1 MTTNRRKQ
9 QKYFML
15 SCAIATWI
23 ALPGLMYSNS
33 VQAEG
38 SVYVT
43 ADRAHEDAKY
53 NSQQV
58 SIITKKDIEQKQ
70 AKSVEDIIFTE
81 SGVSKTVDSM
91 GRVGVSIRGAEARHT
106 LILVDGQ
113 AVLGDLAKFSGAADE
128 VMRLG
133 TENVERIEIVQ
144 GSASAKYGSDAIG
157 GVVNIIT
164 KKAAKKPTIQI
175 NGEGSRA
182 KGGETGYGNTNFFL
196 RADSGQMGKVR
207 VAISGSK
214 RDILPVYAT
223 KERRDTG
230 DKLEGDFKP
239 NALRFYGDTSDIGF
253 NGIYD
258 INKDH
263 NIQVRLN
270 RFTEDLHRDVKNSTS
285 PMEPQRHFKRDSNRN
300 TLNMIWNGRG
310 GASDWKLELNHS
322 RINENDVSLINYVG
336 RSQYEGKNEL
346 RYIDDVDHRQTD
358 IRFNANSAIGDKHT
372 LSWGIAQTKETGSG
386 SRLKSSPNVK
396 TRYIDPWDYDK
407 NLLVS
412 GVDRLERRPGDNS
425 LRIYSHIH
433 DYKFKP
439 GKDGLPIWDKDYEY
453 YGVEKE
459 SDVPP
464 ITYEYLREHKLDDPN
479 KTTDPYSWTNNLA
492 DFGVDDAHWKKILE
506 FNEALKKENDIN
518 GSSVYVK
525 YFMQGESVDPA
536 ERAKA
541 PKYKGVKF
549 LEKYRER
556 EQRITEGEGSIK
568 KSNYYLSDAWQVNK
582 DLLVQPTLRIDKSSL
597 FGSHVS
603 WNFGATYNVNSNA
616 HRRLKANIGT
626 GYSEPGMGE
635 LWYNWQMFASNP
647 VAQGVAKM
655 GWYWAGN
662 PNLKPE
668 TSKNID
674 ISFEGEG
681 KNDYA
686 RLGVFQN
693 RIRNYMS
700 VYFTGELQDWAP
712 QLSKQDKWMQAPD
725 LIYSFKNIGKA
736 KITGMQLEWKHK
748 FGSKWSTRFGW
759 TRLQALNQ
767 SDPTMPAH
775 LLDRP
780 TNKIDFGITY
790 ETKKWNAQLWAD
802 YYHKMLDSNTQKNRS
817 NYWISGIDSDSAIY
831 NVSNEYEEK
840 SFGTWNA
847 MVQRKIGNDSLVYF
861 GINNIFDHRDDDRAT
876 QSRVY
881 RFGVNLKFGAGGDS
895 KAQDAKMQNPGSTN
909 GINGTTPIT
918 KVHVDK
924 AIATVNGDDMGREH
938 QFLERPFNAK
948 KEKGTEF
955 IGDYR
960 TRLMAHGG
968 SERPQ
973 SLYTSTSYVGNAE
986 YNLKDQKE
994 HGLEQRIR
1002 FGVDARINDNTN
1014 VKVLASAS
1022 GTHSIDTANTTINS
1036 KGLNKQRLE
1045 NLDVTH
1051 SGGHWD
1057 FSIGRLSESM
1067 GATGYWFNKTFD
1079 GVRAV
1084 WTDQRSQF
1092 RTGIGSFKAST
1103 GITDSAYN
1111 HSTYATYFRAPTME
1125 EFIGLNH
1132 LYPYDN
1138 DKAMLADKWGNV
1150 PEVDGKKVAGEG
1162 SPMETY
1168 LKDFKGKNENL
1179 YFMEQLS
1186 DVDNSMPN
1194 ATEEEKIAKR
1204 TEIIQRMAN
1213 ILSQAYPE
1221 LIKNRNISYNVAKSP
1236 DTIHV
1241 VYEVEDENHNVGYL
1255 TSTMALYYD
1264 SNYSPDRINE
1274 EDSPELKAYKEEKNK
1289 VLAELYIKEKPE
1301 LIKQFGTT
1309 LDNANILNSN
1319 YIDNHKEE
1327 FESAYTRVAEWVAK
1341 TSFND
1346 IYMYKTDEREKSLK
1360 SIINEQLTNYYTKVV
1375 AKSLLPKTMDIDK
1388 LTNPVKNFKFKRVVG
1403 VKKLGA
1409 YDSAT
1414 STRKAEDVKAIDELK
1429 AANFSTS
1436 DSESSKGTVTT
1447 IAREYLS
1454 LLKLAVEESEQGNTL
1469 PRAALEKVI
1478 GKPVKVTGLK
1488 LERDTI
1494 PAIDKAIFAQ
1504 YKTQINPRLGL
1515 QAWFLRSLNNNEHT
1529 MQAGHA
1535 KTKMVTHSVFKG
1547 NKTDSDGYE
1556 LYPFVPIY
1564 EDVRSEVPDFAN
1576 DTYTSKRL
1584 ANIFAIGAQYQVGE
1598 NALISLDYGF
1608 NRSDFGRYMNG
1619 HTNFDHV
1626 RNTADFTV
1634 KGHSM
1639 GGTPHFWTAR
1649 LDIGQSD
1656 YTRPGS
1662 WNAFMDYKY
1671 FAHGSFFGGNGTG
1684 AVPDRYLDGIRSFTL
1699 GGGYVPRKDF
1709 LVEAFYTFDAKGIG
1723 QRDTLYGGENFKL
1736 GNYTRIQG
1744 TYKF

>member
-1 MTTNRRKQ
+1 MTTKRRKQ

-43 ADRAHEDAKY
+43 ADRAHEEAKY

-270 RFTEDLHRDVKNSTS
+270 RYTEDLYRDVKNSTS

-322 RINENDVSLINYVG
+322 RINENDVSLINYAG

-372 LSWGIAQTKETGSG
+372 LSWGIAQTKETGFG

-396 TRYIDPWDYDK
+396 TRYIDPWDFDK
-407 NLLVS
+407 NLLVA
-412 GVDRLERRPGDNS
+412 GVDRLQRRPGDNS

-439 GKDGLPIWDKDYEY
+439 SKDGLPIWDKDYEY
-453 YGVEKE
+453 YGAEKE
-459 SDVPP
+459 SDIPP
-464 ITYEYLREHKLDDPN
+464 ITYEYLREHKLDGN
-479 KTTDPYSWTNNLA
+479 GSTDPSSYYNNLS
-492 DFGVDDAHWKKILE
+492 DFGVDDAHWKKIVE
-506 FNEALKKENDIN
+506 FNDALKKENN
-518 GSSVYVK
+518 LNASSVYVK
-525 YFMQGESVDPA
+525 YFTQGESLDPA

-556 EQRITEGEGSIK
+556 EQRITEGEGSVK
-568 KSNYYLSDAWQVNK
+568 KNNYYLSDAWQVNK

-736 KITGMQLEWKHK
+736 KITGVQLEWKHK

-847 MVQRKIGNDSLVYF
+847 MVQRKFGNDSLVYF
-861 GINNIFDHRDDDRAT
+861 GVNNIFDHRDDDRAT

-895 KAQDAKMQNPGSTN
+895 KAKDAKVQNPAVTN

-938 QFLERPFNAK
+938 QFLERPFDAK

-973 SLYTSTSYVGNAE
+973 SLYTSNAYVGNAE

-1014 VKVLASAS
+1014 VKILASAS
-1022 GTHSIDTANTTINS
+1022 GTHSIDTASTTINS

-1057 FSIGRLSESM
+1057 FSVGRLSESM

-1111 HSTYATYFRAPTME
+1111 HSTYSTYFRAPTLE

-1132 LYPYDN
+1132 LYAYDN
-1138 DKAMLADKWGNV
+1138 DKAMLADKWGIV
-1150 PEVDGKKVAGEG
+1150 PEVDGKKVPGEG
-1162 SPMETY
+1162 SPMDTY
-1168 LKDFKGKNENL
+1168 LKEFKGKNENL
-1179 YFMEQLS
+1179 YFVEQLAN
-1186 DVDNSMPN
+1186 VDASMPN
-1194 ATEEEKIAKR
+1194 ATDAEKDAKKV
-1204 TEIIQRMAN
+1204 EIIQRMAK
-1213 ILSQAYPE
+1213 ILNQAYPE
-1221 LIKNRNISYNVAKSP
+1221 LLKGKSMGYRMEK
-1236 DTIHV
+1236 DAETMKV
-1241 VYEVEDENHNVGYL
+1241 LYEVEDANHN
-1255 TSTMALYYD
+1255 TALLEVNMNNYTPNITYSEDKIRATD
-1264 SNYSPDRINE
+1264 SD
-1274 EDSPELKAYKEEKNK
+1274 DAKKFKEEKNK
-1289 VLAELYIKEKPE
+1289 VLYELKVVEKEALNKKMASPLADPTILTPDYIDAHKTQLEEGYLAAAELLAKTNWNEIYVYDRDNNNSAMKNMDIFSMEDGYYKKIYSWKPE
-1301 LIKQFGTT
+1301 
-1309 LDNANILNSN
+1309 A
-1319 YIDNHKEE
+1319 
-1327 FESAYTRVAEWVAK
+1327 AK
-1341 TSFND
+1341 YS
-1346 IYMYKTDEREKSLK
+1346 
-1360 SIINEQLTNYYTKVV
+1360 
-1375 AKSLLPKTMDIDK
+1375 
-1388 LTNPVKNFKFKRVVG
+1388 NPVKDYKFKRVVK
-1403 VKKLGA
+1403 VFKKGGSEWPKGDKILD
-1409 YDSAT
+1409 YNVV
-1414 STRKAEDVKAIDELK
+1414 EELK
-1429 AANFSTS
+1429 GGNFK
-1436 DSESSKGTVTT
+1436 SEKSEYGETT
-1447 IAREYLS
+1447 LPAIAKEYLKE
-1454 LLKLAVEESEQGNTL
+1454 LLSAVKDSEQGNTL
-1469 PRAALEKVI
+1469 PRAALEKVV
-1478 GKPVKVTGLK
+1478 GKPIKVTGLK
-1488 LERDTI
+1488 LERDII
-1494 PAIDKAIFAQ
+1494 PAIDKALFAQ
-1504 YKTQINPRLGL
+1504 YKTQINPRLGI

-1535 KTKMVTHSVFKG
+1535 KTKMETHTG
-1547 NKTDSDGYE
+1547 ITGYTTGWYAE
-1556 LYPFVPIY
+1556 PIY
-1564 EDVRSEVPDFAN
+1564 GDVTSEVPDFTN

-1584 ANIFAIGAQYQVGE
+1584 ANIFAIGAQYQVGD

-1619 HTNFDHV
+1619 HTNFDHI
-1626 RNTADFTV
+1626 RGTADFTV

>member
-43 ADRAHEDAKY
+43 ADRAHEEAKY

-81 SGVSKTVDSM
+81 SGVSRTVDSM

-133 TENVERIEIVQ
+133 TENVERIAIVQ

-157 GVVNIIT
+157 GAVNIIT

-258 INKDH
+258 INKEH

-270 RFTEDLHRDVKNSTS
+270 RYTEDLQRDVKNSTS

-358 IRFNANSAIGDKHT
+358 IRFNANSAIGEKHT

-407 NLLVS
+407 NLLVA

-425 LRIYSHIH
+425 LRVYSHIH

-439 GKDGLPIWDKDYEY
+439 SKDGLPIWDKDYEY
-453 YGVEKE
+453 YGAEKE
-459 SDVPP
+459 TDIPP
-464 ITYEYLREHKLDDPN
+464 ITYEYFRDHKLDDPV
-479 KTTDPYSWTNNLA
+479 KTTDPSSYYNNLS
-492 DFGVDDAHWKKILE
+492 DFGVDDAHWKKIVE
-506 FNEALKKENDIN
+506 FNDALKKENNIN

-525 YFMQGESVDPA
+525 YFTQGESLDPA

-597 FGSHVS
+597 FGTHFS
-603 WNFGATYNVNSNA
+603 WNLGATYNVNSNA
-616 HRRLKANIGT
+616 HRRLKANVGT

-686 RLGVFQN
+686 RIGVFQN
-693 RIRNYMS
+693 HIRNYMS

-736 KITGMQLEWKHK
+736 KITGLQLEWKHK

-847 MVQRKIGNDSLVYF
+847 MVQRKFGNDSLVYF
-861 GINNIFDHRDDDRAT
+861 GVNNIFDHRDDDRAT

-881 RFGVNLKFGAGGDS
+881 RFGVNLKFGAGGDG
-895 KAQDAKMQNPGSTN
+895 KGQDTKTQNTAATN

-918 KVHVDK
+918 KVHADK

-938 QFLERPFNAK
+938 QFLERPFDAK

-960 TRLMAHGG
+960 ARLMAHGG

-973 SLYTSTSYVGNAE
+973 SLYTSNSYVGNAE

-1002 FGVDARINDNTN
+1002 FGVDARINDTTN

-1022 GTHSIDTANTTINS
+1022 GNHSVDTTSTTVQS

-1045 NLDVTH
+1045 NLDVTN
-1051 SGGHWD
+1051 SNGRWD
-1057 FSIGRLSESM
+1057 FSIGRLNESM
-1067 GATGYWFNKTFD
+1067 GTTGYWFNKTFD
-1079 GVRAV
+1079 GIRAV
-1084 WTDQRSQF
+1084 WTDKRNQF

-1103 GITDSAYN
+1103 GITDSSYN
-1111 HSTYATYFRAPTME
+1111 HSTYATYFRAPTLD
-1125 EFIGLNH
+1125 EFIGLNSQ
-1132 LYPYDN
+1132 LYNTFNEGMY
-1138 DKAMLADKWGNV
+1138 GNEWKT
-1150 PEVDGKKVAGEG
+1150 PIEEKDGKRVPQKG
-1162 SPMETY
+1162 SFMERY
-1168 LKDFKGKNENL
+1168 LNDFKGKNENL
-1179 YFMEQLS
+1179 FFVEQLS
-1186 DVDNSMPN
+1186 DIENTMSN
-1194 ATEEEKIAKR
+1194 LSEEERAAKR
-1204 TEIIQRMAN
+1204 TEIVQRMAE
-1213 ILSQAYPE
+1213 IVGKAYPE
-1221 LIKNRNISYNVAKSP
+1221 LANSTHLAYRTEKPGKVINIM
-1236 DTIHV
+1236 
-1241 VYEVEDENHNVGYL
+1241 YEVEDANG
-1255 TSTMALYYD
+1255 T
-1264 SNYSPDRINE
+1264 
-1274 EDSPELKAYKEEKNK
+1274 KAYLMAQMDSYTSGSTFTPYTINKDEPEARKAVKKEKNEILK
-1289 VLAELYIKEKPE
+1289 ELYGE
-1301 LIKQFGTT
+1301 
-1309 LDNANILNSN
+1309 
-1319 YIDNHKEE
+1319 
-1327 FESAYTRVAEWVAK
+1327 
-1341 TSFND
+1341 
-1346 IYMYKTDEREKSLK
+1346 SLK
-1360 SIINEQLTNYYTKVV
+1360 SVNSKF
-1375 AKSLLPKTMDIDK
+1375 AASLGDPTLLSKEYIDK
-1388 LTNPVKNFKFKRVVG
+1388 NKAKLEEGYKAAAEWAARKQWIEDNQYSLDSRDNPIKDFGIYKLDDGHYKKINSWDAEAKKFDNAAKNFKFNKVVKIFESG
-1403 VKKLGA
+1403 NYVSGKGNKMN
-1409 YDSAT
+1409 DVDI
-1414 STRKAEDVKAIDELK
+1414 AETLK
-1429 AANFSTS
+1429 SANFVTTTS
-1436 DSESSKGTVTT
+1436 DYTEGKMQFFPELYL
-1447 IAREYLS
+1447 RELIRVLRS
-1454 LLKLAVEESEQGNTL
+1454 SEQGNTL

-1478 GKPVKVTGLK
+1478 GKPIKVTGLK

-1494 PAIDKAIFAQ
+1494 PAIDRAIFAQ
-1504 YKTQINPRLGL
+1504 YKTQVNPRLGL
-1515 QAWFLRSLNNNEHT
+1515 QAWFLRSLNNNAHSI
-1529 MQAGHA
+1529 QAGHV
-1535 KTKMVTHSVFKG
+1535 KTKMVTHTG
-1547 NKTDSDGYE
+1547 ITGYNKDWYGDIN
-1556 LYPFVPIY
+1556 PDDPIY
-1564 EDVRSEVPDFAN
+1564 GDVTSEVPDFTN

-1584 ANIFAIGAQYQVGE
+1584 ANIFAIGAQYQVGD

-1649 LDIGQSD
+1649 LDLGQSD

-1662 WNAFMDYKY
+1662 WNAFVDYKY

>member
-1 MTTNRRKQ
+1 
-9 QKYFML
+9 ML

-43 ADRAHEDAKY
+43 ADRAHEEAKY

-258 INKDH
+258 INKEH

-270 RFTEDLHRDVKNSTS
+270 RYTEDLQRDVKNSTS

-358 IRFNANSAIGDKHT
+358 IRFNANSAIGEKHT

-407 NLLVS
+407 NLLVA

-425 LRIYSHIH
+425 LRVYSHIH

-439 GKDGLPIWDKDYEY
+439 SKDGLPIWDKDYEY
-453 YGVEKE
+453 YGAEKE
-459 SDVPP
+459 TDIPP
-464 ITYEYLREHKLDDPN
+464 ITYEYFRDHKLDDPV
-479 KTTDPYSWTNNLA
+479 KTTDPSSYYNNLS
-492 DFGVDDAHWKKILE
+492 DFGVDDAHWKKIVE
-506 FNEALKKENDIN
+506 FNDALKKENNIN

-525 YFMQGESVDPA
+525 YFTQGESLDPA

-597 FGSHVS
+597 FGTHFS
-603 WNFGATYNVNSNA
+603 WNLGATYNVNSNA
-616 HRRLKANIGT
+616 HRRLKANVGT

-686 RLGVFQN
+686 RIGVFQN
-693 RIRNYMS
+693 HIRNYMS

-736 KITGMQLEWKHK
+736 KITGLQLEWKHK

-847 MVQRKIGNDSLVYF
+847 MVQRKFGNDSLVYF
-861 GINNIFDHRDDDRAT
+861 GVNNIFDHRDDDRAT

-881 RFGVNLKFGAGGDS
+881 RFGVNLKFGAGGDG
-895 KAQDAKMQNPGSTN
+895 KGQDTKTQNTAATN

-918 KVHVDK
+918 KVHADK

-938 QFLERPFNAK
+938 QFLERPFDAK

-960 TRLMAHGG
+960 ARLMAHGG

-973 SLYTSTSYVGNAE
+973 SLYTSNSYVGNAE

-1002 FGVDARINDNTN
+1002 FGVDARINDTTN

-1022 GTHSIDTANTTINS
+1022 GNHSVDTTSTTVQS

-1045 NLDVTH
+1045 NLDVTN
-1051 SGGHWD
+1051 SNGRWD
-1057 FSIGRLSESM
+1057 FSIGRLNESM
-1067 GATGYWFNKTFD
+1067 GTTGYWFNKTFD
-1079 GVRAV
+1079 AIRAV
-1084 WTDQRSQF
+1084 WTDKRNQF

-1103 GITDSAYN
+1103 GITDSSYN
-1111 HSTYATYFRAPTME
+1111 HSTYATYFRAPTLD
-1125 EFIGLNH
+1125 EFIGLNSQ
-1132 LYPYDN
+1132 LYNTFNEGMY
-1138 DKAMLADKWGNV
+1138 GNEWKT
-1150 PEVDGKKVAGEG
+1150 PIEEKDGKRVPQKG
-1162 SPMETY
+1162 SFMERY
-1168 LKDFKGKNENL
+1168 LNDFKGKNENL
-1179 YFMEQLS
+1179 FFVEQLS
-1186 DVDNSMPN
+1186 DIENTMSN
-1194 ATEEEKIAKR
+1194 LSEEERAAKR
-1204 TEIIQRMAN
+1204 TEIVQRMAE
-1213 ILSQAYPE
+1213 IVGKAYPE
-1221 LIKNRNISYNVAKSP
+1221 LANSTHLAYRTEKPGKVINIM
-1236 DTIHV
+1236 
-1241 VYEVEDENHNVGYL
+1241 YEVEDANG
-1255 TSTMALYYD
+1255 T
-1264 SNYSPDRINE
+1264 
-1274 EDSPELKAYKEEKNK
+1274 KAYLMAQMDSYTSGSTFTPYTINKDEPEARKAVKKEKNEILK
-1289 VLAELYIKEKPE
+1289 ELYGE
-1301 LIKQFGTT
+1301 
-1309 LDNANILNSN
+1309 
-1319 YIDNHKEE
+1319 
-1327 FESAYTRVAEWVAK
+1327 
-1341 TSFND
+1341 
-1346 IYMYKTDEREKSLK
+1346 SLK
-1360 SIINEQLTNYYTKVV
+1360 SVNSKF
-1375 AKSLLPKTMDIDK
+1375 AASLGDPTLLSKEYIDK
-1388 LTNPVKNFKFKRVVG
+1388 NKAKLEEGYKAAAEWAARKQWIEDNQYSLDSRDNPIKDFGIYKLDDGHYKKINSWDAEAKKFDNAAKNFKFNKVVKIVESG
-1403 VKKLGA
+1403 NYVSGKGNKMN
-1409 YDSAT
+1409 DVDI
-1414 STRKAEDVKAIDELK
+1414 AETLK
-1429 AANFSTS
+1429 SANFVTTTS
-1436 DSESSKGTVTT
+1436 DYTEGKMQFFPELYL
-1447 IAREYLS
+1447 RELIRVLRS
-1454 LLKLAVEESEQGNTL
+1454 SEQGNTL

-1478 GKPVKVTGLK
+1478 GKPIKVTGLK

-1494 PAIDKAIFAQ
+1494 PAIDRAIFAQ
-1504 YKTQINPRLGL
+1504 YKTQVNPRLGL
-1515 QAWFLRSLNNNEHT
+1515 QAWFLRSLNNNAHS
-1529 MQAGHA
+1529 MQAGHV
-1535 KTKMVTHSVFKG
+1535 KTKMVTHTG
-1547 NKTDSDGYE
+1547 ITGYNTDWAGDIN
-1556 LYPFVPIY
+1556 PDDPIY
-1564 EDVRSEVPDFAN
+1564 GDVTSEVPDFIN

-1584 ANIFAIGAQYQVGE
+1584 ANIFAIGAQYQVGD

-1649 LDIGQSD
+1649 LDLGQSD

-1662 WNAFMDYKY
+1662 WNAFVDYKY

>member
-1 MTTNRRKQ
+1 MTTHRRKQ

-43 ADRAHEDAKY
+43 ADRAHEEAKY

-81 SGVSKTVDSM
+81 SGVSRTVDSM

-182 KGGETGYGNTNFFL
+182 KGGETGYGNSNFFL

-214 RDILPVYAT
+214 RDILPVYASQG
-223 KERRDTG
+223 RRDTG
-230 DKLEGDFKP
+230 DKLEGEFKP
-239 NALRFYGDTSDIGF
+239 NVLRFYGDTSDIGL
-253 NGIYD
+253 NAIYD
-258 INKDH
+258 INKNH
-263 NIQVRLN
+263 NVQLRLN
-270 RFTEDLHRDVKNSTS
+270 RFTEDLQRDVKHSTS

-322 RINENDVSLINYVG
+322 RINENDISLINYSG

-358 IRFNANSAIGDKHT
+358 VRFNANSAIGDKHT
-372 LSWGIAQTKETGSG
+372 LSWGIAQTHETGFG

-407 NLLVS
+407 NLLVA

-425 LRIYSHIH
+425 LRVYSHIH
-433 DYKFKP
+433 DFKFKP
-439 GKDGLPIWDKDYEY
+439 SKDGLPIWDKDYEY
-453 YGVEKE
+453 YGAEKK
-459 SDVPP
+459 SDIPP
-464 ITYEYLREHKLDDPN
+464 ITYEYFREHKLDDPI
-479 KTTDPYSWTNNLA
+479 KTTDPSSVYNNLT
-492 DFGVDDAHWKKILE
+492 DFGVDDEHWAKIRD
-506 FNEALKKENDIN
+506 FNDTLKNENN
-518 GSSVYVK
+518 LQSASSVYVK
-525 YFMQGESVDPA
+525 YFTQGESLDPA

-556 EQRITEGEGSIK
+556 EQRITEGEGSIDK
-568 KSNYYLSDAWQVNK
+568 RNYYLADAWQVNK
-582 DLLVQPTLRIDKSSL
+582 DLLLQPTVRIDKSSL
-597 FGSHVS
+597 FGSHIS

-647 VAQGVAKM
+647 VAQRVAKM

-686 RLGVFQN
+686 RIGVFQN

-736 KITGMQLEWKHK
+736 KITGLQLEWKHK

-840 SFGTWNA
+840 SYGTWNA
-847 MVQRKIGNDSLVYF
+847 MVQRKFGNDSLVYF

-895 KAQDAKMQNPGSTN
+895 KAQDAKMQNSTLT
-909 GINGTTPIT
+909 NGTTPIT

-938 QFLERPFNAK
+938 QFLERPFDTK

-960 TRLMAHGG
+960 ARLMAHGG

-1002 FGVDARINDNTN
+1002 FGVDARINDTTN

-1022 GTHSIDTANTTINS
+1022 GNHSVDTTSTTIQS

-1045 NLDVTH
+1045 NLDVTNMN
-1051 SGGHWD
+1051 GHWD

-1067 GATGYWFNKTFD
+1067 GTTGYWFNKTFD
-1079 GVRAV
+1079 GIRAV
-1084 WTDQRSQF
+1084 WTDERNQF

-1103 GITDSAYN
+1103 GITDSAYT
-1111 HSTYATYFRAPTME
+1111 HSTYATYFRAPTLE
-1125 EFIGLNH
+1125 EFIGLNKI
-1132 LYPYDN
+1132 Y
-1138 DKAMLADKWGNV
+1138 GNSETIAAIYGNIWKTPV
-1150 PEVDGKKVAGEG
+1150 KEVDGKKVPQEG
-1162 SPMETY
+1162 SFMDIY
-1168 LKDFKGKNENL
+1168 LKEFKGKNENL

-1186 DVDNSMPN
+1186 DVDNTMPN

-1204 TEIIQRMAN
+1204 TEIIKRMAN
-1213 ILSQAYPE
+1213 IINKAYPE
-1221 LIKNRNISYNVAKSP
+1221 LVNHKYISYNPVISSGKVK
-1236 DTIHV
+1236 V

-1255 TSTMALYYD
+1255 AGDIS
-1264 SNYSPDRINE
+1264 SYSESDQYR
-1274 EDSPELKAYKEEKNK
+1274 PEKIEKDDPNKSYKEEKNK
-1289 VLAELYIKEKPE
+1289 VLGELNGTLKNEVNEKFGESLGNPSLLDRNYLENNKEK
-1301 LIKQFGTT
+1301 L
-1309 LDNANILNSN
+1309 
-1319 YIDNHKEE
+1319 EE
-1327 FESAYTRVAEWVAK
+1327 GYKAVAEWAAK
-1341 TSFND
+1341 SHFYGTLVYQTD
-1346 IYMYKTDEREKSLK
+1346 TRDKTLASVIKGEM
-1360 SIINEQLTNYYTKVV
+1360 TNYNEG
-1375 AKSLLPKTMDIDK
+1375 AKITAVLPKNQALNTLNSPIHK
-1388 LTNPVKNFKFKRVVG
+1388 YKFKRVVG
-1403 VKKLGA
+1403 IKKVGP
-1409 YDSAT
+1409 YDYTT
-1414 STRKAEDVKAIDELK
+1414 SSYKIEDVNVINELK
-1429 AANFSTS
+1429 EANFSS
-1436 DSESSKGTVTT
+1436 IENYYSEGTVTNIVKKYLEELKVT
-1447 IAREYLS
+1447 IQD
-1454 LLKLAVEESEQGNTL
+1454 SEQGNTL

-1478 GKPVKVTGLK
+1478 GKPIKVTGLK

-1494 PAIDKAIFAQ
+1494 PAIDRAIFAQ
-1504 YKTQINPRLGL
+1504 YKTQVNPRLGL
-1515 QAWFLRSLNNNEHT
+1515 QAWFLRSLNNNAHS
-1529 MQAGHA
+1529 MQAGHV
-1535 KTKMVTHSVFKG
+1535 KTKMVTHTG
-1547 NKTDSDGYE
+1547 ITGYNTDWAGDIN
-1556 LYPFVPIY
+1556 PDDPIY
-1564 EDVRSEVPDFAN
+1564 GDVTSEVPDFIN

-1584 ANIFAIGAQYQVGE
+1584 ANIFAIGAQYQVGD

-1619 HTNFDHV
+1619 HTNFDHI
-1626 RNTADFTV
+1626 RGTADFTV

-1649 LDIGQSD
+1649 LDLGQSD

-1662 WNAFMDYKY
+1662 WNAFVDYKY

-1699 GGGYVPRKDF
+1699 GGGYVPAKDF

>member
-1 MTTNRRKQ
+1 MTTSRRKQ

-23 ALPGLMYSNS
+23 ALPGLMYSNA

-43 ADRAHEDAKY
+43 ADRAHEEAKY

-58 SIITKKDIEQKQ
+58 SIITKKDIEEKQ

-182 KGGETGYGNTNFFL
+182 KGGETGFKNSNFFL

-223 KERRDTG
+223 QERRDTG
-230 DKLEGDFKP
+230 DKLEGEFKP
-239 NALRFYGDTSDIGF
+239 NVLRFYGDTSDIGL
-253 NGIYD
+253 NAVYD
-258 INKDH
+258 INKEN

-270 RFTEDLHRDVKNSTS
+270 RYTEDLQRDVKHSTS

-300 TLNMIWNGRG
+300 TFNMIWNGRG
-310 GASDWKLELNHS
+310 GASDWKLEVNHS
-322 RINENDVSLINYVG
+322 RINENDISLINYSG

-346 RYIDDVDHRQTD
+346 KYIDDVDHRQTD
-358 IRFNANSAIGDKHT
+358 IRFNANSAIGEKHT
-372 LSWGIAQTKETGSG
+372 LSWGVAKTHETGFG

-407 NLLVS
+407 NLLVA
-412 GVDRLERRPGDNS
+412 GVDRLQRRPGDNS
-425 LRIYSHIH
+425 LRLYSHIH

-439 GKDGLPIWDKDYEY
+439 SKEGLPIWDKDYEY
-453 YGVEKE
+453 YGAEKE
-459 SDVPP
+459 SDIPP

-479 KTTDPYSWTNNLA
+479 KTTDPSSYYNNLS
-492 DFGVDDAHWKKILE
+492 DFGVDDAHWEKIVK
-506 FNEALKKENDIN
+506 FNDALKKENN
-518 GSSVYVK
+518 LNASSVYVK
-525 YFMQGESVDPA
+525 YFTQGESLDPA

-541 PKYKGVKF
+541 PTYKGVKF
-549 LEKYRER
+549 LEKFRER
-556 EQRITEGEGSIK
+556 EQRITEGEGTINK
-568 KSNYYLSDAWQVNK
+568 TNVYLSDAWQVNK
-582 DLLVQPTLRIDKSSL
+582 DLLVQPTIRIDKSNL
-597 FGSHVS
+597 FGSHLS
-603 WNFGATYNVNSNA
+603 WNLGATYNVNSNA
-616 HRRLKANIGT
+616 HRRLKVNVGT

-635 LWYNWQMFASNP
+635 LWYNWQMFGSNP

-686 RLGVFQN
+686 RFGIFQN
-693 RIRNYMS
+693 RITNYMS
-700 VYFTGELQDWAP
+700 VYYTGKLQDWAP
-712 QLSKQDKWMQAPD
+712 QLGNQDKWMQAPD

-736 KITGMQLEWKHK
+736 RITGAQIEWKHK
-748 FGSKWSTRFGW
+748 FGSHWSTRFGW
-759 TRLQALNQ
+759 THLQALNQ

-780 TNKIDFGITY
+780 TNKFDFGITY

-817 NYWISGIDSDSAIY
+817 NYWIGRIDEDSAIY

-840 SFGTWNA
+840 SYGTWNA
-847 MVQRKIGNDSLVYF
+847 MVQRKFSDDSLVYF
-861 GINNIFDHRDDDRAT
+861 GVNNIFDHRDDDRAT
-876 QSRVY
+876 QARVY
-881 RFGVNLKFGAGGDS
+881 RFGVNLKFGPGGAHKDTNA
-895 KAQDAKMQNPGSTN
+895 KAQTTGTANSNAGS
-909 GINGTTPIT
+909 TTPISQT
-918 KVHVDK
+918 QVDT
-924 AIATVNGDDMGREH
+924 ALARVNGDDMGHAH
-938 QFLERPFNAK
+938 QFLERPFDGN
-948 KEKGTEF
+948 KEVGTQF

-960 TRLMAHGG
+960 ARLMAHGG

-973 SLYTSTSYVGNAE
+973 SLYTSTAYVGDAE
-986 YNLKDQKE
+986 YNLKDQRE

-1002 FGVDARINDNTN
+1002 FGVDAKINDHTN

-1022 GTHSIDTANTTINS
+1022 GTHSVDTASTTVNS
-1036 KGLNKQRLE
+1036 QGLNKQRLE
-1045 NLDVTH
+1045 NLDVTN
-1051 SGGHWD
+1051 SNGRWD

-1067 GATGYWFNKTFD
+1067 GTTGYWFNKTFD
-1079 GVRAV
+1079 GIRAV
-1084 WTDQRSQF
+1084 WTDQRNQF

-1103 GITDSAYN
+1103 GITDSAYS
-1111 HSTYATYFRAPTME
+1111 HSTYSTYFRAPTLE

-1132 LYPYDN
+1132 LYPYDV
-1138 DKAMLADKWGNV
+1138 DKAMYADKWGV
-1150 PEVDGKKVAGEG
+1150 VDEVDGKKVPGEG

-1168 LKDFKGKNENL
+1168 LKEFKGKNENL
-1179 YFMEQLS
+1179 YFLEQLA
-1186 DVDNSMPN
+1186 DVDASMPN
-1194 ATEEEKIAKR
+1194 ATDAEKDAKK
-1204 TEIIQRMAN
+1204 TEIIQRMAK
-1213 ILSQAYPE
+1213 ILNEAYPE
-1221 LIKNRNISYNVAKSP
+1221 LIKDKYISYRMEKDSESMLMF
-1236 DTIHV
+1236 
-1241 VYEVEDENHNVGYL
+1241 YEVEDANHN
-1255 TSTMALYYD
+1255 TALLQVKMND
-1264 SNYSPDRINE
+1264 YSPNITYS
-1274 EDSPELKAYKEEKNK
+1274 EDKIRPNDSDAEKQFKTEKNK
-1289 VLAELYIKEKPE
+1289 ILYELKVVEKEALNKKLAAPLSDSSILTPDYIDKHKAQLEEGYMAAAEL
-1301 LIKQFGTT
+1301 L
-1309 LDNANILNSN
+1309 
-1319 YIDNHKEE
+1319 
-1327 FESAYTRVAEWVAK
+1327 AK
-1341 TSFND
+1341 TNWNEIHLYD
-1346 IYMYKTDEREKSLK
+1346 RDNKNLALKDMEIYKMEGDHYKKISPYSSEASKWS
-1360 SIINEQLTNYYTKVV
+1360 
-1375 AKSLLPKTMDIDK
+1375 
-1388 LTNPVKNFKFKRVVG
+1388 NPVNEYKFKRVVK
-1403 VKKLGA
+1403 VFKKGDYEYPNGYKMNDYNLV
-1409 YDSAT
+1409 
-1414 STRKAEDVKAIDELK
+1414 EELK
-1429 AANFSTS
+1429 GGNFNPEKNDYGDNTLPS
-1436 DSESSKGTVTT
+1436 
-1447 IAREYLS
+1447 IAKQYLS
-1454 LLKLAVEESEQGNTL
+1454 LLKLAIQDSEQGNAL
-1469 PRAALEKVI
+1469 PRASLEKVI
-1478 GKPVKVTGLK
+1478 GKPIKVTGLK

-1504 YKTQINPRLGL
+1504 YKTQVNPRLGI

-1535 KTKMVTHSVFKG
+1535 KTKMLTHRAIVG
-1547 NKTDSDGYE
+1547 HTDDWD
-1556 LYPFVPIY
+1556 PKPIY
-1564 EDVRSEVPDFAN
+1564 GDVTTEVPDLTN
-1576 DTYTSKRL
+1576 DTYTTNRL
-1584 ANIFAIGAQYQVGE
+1584 ANIFAIGAQYQLGH
-1598 NALISLDYGF
+1598 NALLSLDYGL

-1699 GGGYVPRKDF
+1699 GGGYVPRKD
-1709 LVEAFYTFDAKGIG
+1709 LLLEAFYTFDAKGIG
-1723 QRDTLYGGENFKL
+1723 ERDTLYGAENFKL

>member
-1 MTTNRRKQ
+1 
-9 QKYFML
+9 ML

-23 ALPGLMYSNS
+23 ALPGLMYSNP

-43 ADRAHEDAKY
+43 ADKAHEEAKY

-214 RDILPVYAT
+214 RDMLPVLASQA
-223 KERRDTG
+223 RRDTG

-239 NALRFYGDTSDIGF
+239 NALRFYGDTSDVGL
-253 NGIYD
+253 NAIYD
-258 INKDH
+258 INKEH
-263 NIQVRLN
+263 NVQLRLN
-270 RFTEDLHRDVKNSTS
+270 RYTEDLQRDVKHSTS
-285 PMEPQRHFKRDSNRN
+285 PFEPQRHFKRDSNRN

-322 RINENDVSLINYVG
+322 RINENDISLINYTG

-372 LSWGIAQTKETGSG
+372 LSWGIAHTHETGSG
-386 SRLKSSPNVK
+386 SRLKSSPIVK

-407 NLLVS
+407 NLLVA
-412 GVDRLERRPGDNS
+412 GVDRLQRRPGDNS

-439 GKDGLPIWDKDYEY
+439 SKDGLPIWDKDYEY
-453 YGVEKE
+453 YGAEKE
-459 SDVPP
+459 SEAPP
-464 ITYEYLREHKLDDPN
+464 ISYEYYREHELD
-479 KTTDPYSWTNNLA
+479 KAPYA
-492 DFGVDDAHWKKILE
+492 DVEVPWWSSATIPDNPYKKYNVSDE
-506 FNEALKKENDIN
+506 DWAKWVKFEKELKKQNPELAKAQA
-518 GSSVYVK
+518 SSLIQK
-525 YFMQGESVDPA
+525 YFDQGESLDPGQR
-536 ERAKA
+536 ERA
-541 PKYKGVKF
+541 PQYNGVKF
-549 LEKYRER
+549 LQKYRER
-556 EQRITEGEGSIK
+556 DQRITEGEGSVDK
-568 KSNYYLSDAWQVNK
+568 KNYYLSDAWQVNK
-582 DLLVQPTLRIDKSSL
+582 DLLVQPTVRIDKSSL

-603 WNFGATYNVNSNA
+603 WNLGATYNVNSNA

-736 KITGMQLEWKHK
+736 KITGLQLEWKHK
-748 FGSKWSTRFGW
+748 FGSNWSTRLGW

-790 ETKKWNAQLWAD
+790 ENKKWNAQIWAD

-847 MVQRKIGNDSLVYF
+847 MVQRKFGNDSLVYF

-876 QSRVY
+876 QARVY
-881 RFGVNLKFGAGGDS
+881 RFGVNLKFGAGGDA
-895 KAQDAKMQNPGSTN
+895 KAKDAKEQTTVGTN
-909 GINGTTPIT
+909 GANGTTPIS
-918 KVHVDK
+918 KAQVDK
-924 AIATVNGDDMGREH
+924 ALATVNGDDMGREH
-938 QFLERPFNAK
+938 KFLERPFDAK

-960 TRLMAHGG
+960 ARLMAHGG

-973 SLYTSTSYVGNAE
+973 SLYTSTSYVGDAE

-994 HGLEQRIR
+994 HGLEQRVR
-1002 FGVDARINDNTN
+1002 FGVDAKLDNHTN

-1022 GTHSIDTANTTINS
+1022 GTHSVDTASTTINS

-1045 NLDVTH
+1045 NLDITR
-1051 SGGHWD
+1051 SGAKWD
-1057 FSIGRLSESM
+1057 FSVGRLSESL
-1067 GATGYWFNKTFD
+1067 GTTGYWFNKTFD

-1092 RTGIGSFKAST
+1092 RTGIGSFKSST

-1111 HSTYATYFRAPTME
+1111 HSTYSTYFRAPTLE

-1138 DKAMLADKWGNV
+1138 DKAMLADKWGVV

-1162 SPMETY
+1162 SPMDTY
-1168 LKDFKGKNENL
+1168 LKEFKGKNENL
-1179 YFMEQLS
+1179 YFMEQLA
-1186 DVDNSMPN
+1186 DVDASMPN
-1194 ATEEEKIAKR
+1194 ATDAEKDAKKL
-1204 TEIIQRMAN
+1204 EIIQRMAKIIN
-1213 ILSQAYPE
+1213 QAYPE
-1221 LIKNRNISYNVAKSP
+1221 LLKGKYVNYRMEKDPATMLVF
-1236 DTIHV
+1236 
-1241 VYEVEDENHNVGYL
+1241 YEVEDAENNTALLSVNVNDY
-1255 TSTMALYYD
+1255 TPNITYSEDEIKDND
-1264 SNYSPDRINE
+1264 SADT
-1274 EDSPELKAYKEEKNK
+1274 KKFKEEKNK
-1289 VLAELYIKEKPE
+1289 ILYELKVVGKKSVNEKLALPVSDPSILRPEYIDAHKEQFETGLLEAAALQAKTTWYENYLLDRVSREESMRNQQLYKIEDGYFKQLNSWGSETDKYDKPIKE
-1301 LIKQFGTT
+1301 
-1309 LDNANILNSN
+1309 
-1319 YIDNHKEE
+1319 Y
-1327 FESAYTRVAEWVAK
+1327 
-1341 TSFND
+1341 
-1346 IYMYKTDEREKSLK
+1346 
-1360 SIINEQLTNYYTKVV
+1360 
-1375 AKSLLPKTMDIDK
+1375 
-1388 LTNPVKNFKFKRVVG
+1388 KFKRIVKVLKKGENVWPKGNKIDEFNVV
-1403 VKKLGA
+1403 
-1409 YDSAT
+1409 
-1414 STRKAEDVKAIDELK
+1414 DELK
-1429 AANFSTS
+1429 GGAFK
-1436 DSESSKGTVTT
+1436 SSNAEYGAKTLPD
-1447 IAREYLS
+1447 IAQAYLKELMS
-1454 LLKLAVEESEQGNTL
+1454 AIKDSEQGNTL

-1488 LERDTI
+1488 LERDVI
-1494 PAIDKAIFAQ
+1494 PAIDRALFAQ
-1504 YKTQINPRLGL
+1504 YKTQVNPRLGL
-1515 QAWFLRSLNNNEHT
+1515 QAWFLRSLNNNAHS

-1535 KTKMVTHSVFKG
+1535 KTKMVTHSAIVG
-1547 NKTDSDGYE
+1547 HTDDWD
-1556 LYPFVPIY
+1556 PKPIY
-1564 EDVRSEVPDFAN
+1564 GDVTSEVSDLTN

-1584 ANIFAIGAQYQVGE
+1584 ANIFAIGAQYQLGH
-1598 NALISLDYGF
+1598 NALVSLDYGF

-1639 GGTPHFWTAR
+1639 GGTPHFWMAR
-1649 LDIGQSD
+1649 LDLGQSD
-1656 YTRPGS
+1656 FTRPGS
-1662 WNAFMDYKY
+1662 WNAFVDYKY
-1671 FAHGSFFGGNGTG
+1671 LQHGSFFGGNGTG

>member
-1 MTTNRRKQ
+1 
-9 QKYFML
+9 ML

-43 ADRAHEDAKY
+43 ADRAHEEAKY

-258 INKDH
+258 INKEH

-270 RFTEDLHRDVKNSTS
+270 RYTEDLQRDVKNSTS

-358 IRFNANSAIGDKHT
+358 IRFNANSAIGEKHT

-407 NLLVS
+407 NLLVA

-425 LRIYSHIH
+425 LRVYSHIH

-439 GKDGLPIWDKDYEY
+439 SKDGLPIWDKDYEY
-453 YGVEKE
+453 YGAEKE
-459 SDVPP
+459 TDIPP
-464 ITYEYLREHKLDDPN
+464 ITYEYFRDHKLDDPV
-479 KTTDPYSWTNNLA
+479 KTTDPSSYYNNLS
-492 DFGVDDAHWKKILE
+492 DFGVDDAHWKKIVE
-506 FNEALKKENDIN
+506 FNDALKKENNIN

-525 YFMQGESVDPA
+525 YFTQGESLDPA

-597 FGSHVS
+597 FGTHFS
-603 WNFGATYNVNSNA
+603 WNLGATYNVNSNA
-616 HRRLKANIGT
+616 HRRLKANVGT

-686 RLGVFQN
+686 RIGVFQN
-693 RIRNYMS
+693 HIRNYMS

-736 KITGMQLEWKHK
+736 KITGLQLEWKHK

-847 MVQRKIGNDSLVYF
+847 MVQRKFGNDSLVYF
-861 GINNIFDHRDDDRAT
+861 GVNNIFDHRDDDRAT

-881 RFGVNLKFGAGGDS
+881 RFGVNLKFGAGGDG
-895 KAQDAKMQNPGSTN
+895 KGQDTKTQNTAATN

-918 KVHVDK
+918 KVHADK

-938 QFLERPFNAK
+938 QFLERPFDAK

-960 TRLMAHGG
+960 ARLMAHGG

-973 SLYTSTSYVGNAE
+973 SLYTSNSYVGNAE

-1002 FGVDARINDNTN
+1002 FGVDARINDTTN

-1022 GTHSIDTANTTINS
+1022 GNHSVDTTSTTVQS

-1045 NLDVTH
+1045 NLDVTN
-1051 SGGHWD
+1051 SNGRWD
-1057 FSIGRLSESM
+1057 FSIGRLNESM
-1067 GATGYWFNKTFD
+1067 GTTGYWFNKTFD
-1079 GVRAV
+1079 GIRAV
-1084 WTDQRSQF
+1084 WTDKRNQF

-1103 GITDSAYN
+1103 GITDSSYN
-1111 HSTYATYFRAPTME
+1111 HSTYATYFRAPTLD
-1125 EFIGLNH
+1125 EFIGLNSQ
-1132 LYPYDN
+1132 LYNTFNEGMY
-1138 DKAMLADKWGNV
+1138 GNEWKT
-1150 PEVDGKKVAGEG
+1150 PIEEKDGKRVPQKG
-1162 SPMETY
+1162 SFMERY
-1168 LKDFKGKNENL
+1168 LNDFKGKNENL
-1179 YFMEQLS
+1179 FFVEQLS
-1186 DVDNSMPN
+1186 DIENTMSN
-1194 ATEEEKIAKR
+1194 LSEEERAAKR
-1204 TEIIQRMAN
+1204 TEIVQRMAE
-1213 ILSQAYPE
+1213 IVGKAYPE
-1221 LIKNRNISYNVAKSP
+1221 LANSTHLAYRTEKPGKVINIM
-1236 DTIHV
+1236 
-1241 VYEVEDENHNVGYL
+1241 YEVEDANG
-1255 TSTMALYYD
+1255 T
-1264 SNYSPDRINE
+1264 
-1274 EDSPELKAYKEEKNK
+1274 KAYLMAQMDSYTSGSTFTPYTINKDEPEARKAVKKEKNEILK
-1289 VLAELYIKEKPE
+1289 ELYGE
-1301 LIKQFGTT
+1301 
-1309 LDNANILNSN
+1309 
-1319 YIDNHKEE
+1319 
-1327 FESAYTRVAEWVAK
+1327 
-1341 TSFND
+1341 
-1346 IYMYKTDEREKSLK
+1346 SLK
-1360 SIINEQLTNYYTKVV
+1360 SVNSKF
-1375 AKSLLPKTMDIDK
+1375 AASLGDPTLLSKEYIDK
-1388 LTNPVKNFKFKRVVG
+1388 NKAKLEEGYKAAAEWAARKQWIEDNQYSLDSRDNPIKDFGIYKLDDGHYKKINSWDAEAKKFDNAAKNFKFNKVVKIFESG
-1403 VKKLGA
+1403 NYVSGKGNKMN
-1409 YDSAT
+1409 DVDI
-1414 STRKAEDVKAIDELK
+1414 AETLK
-1429 AANFSTS
+1429 SANFVTTTS
-1436 DSESSKGTVTT
+1436 DYTEGKMQFFPELYL
-1447 IAREYLS
+1447 RELIRVLRS
-1454 LLKLAVEESEQGNTL
+1454 SEQGNTL

-1478 GKPVKVTGLK
+1478 GKPIKVTGLK

-1494 PAIDKAIFAQ
+1494 PAIDRAIFAQ
-1504 YKTQINPRLGL
+1504 YKTQVNPRLGL
-1515 QAWFLRSLNNNEHT
+1515 QAWFLRSLNNNAHSI
-1529 MQAGHA
+1529 QAGHV
-1535 KTKMVTHSVFKG
+1535 KTKMVTHTG
-1547 NKTDSDGYE
+1547 ITGYNKDWYGDIN
-1556 LYPFVPIY
+1556 PDDPIY
-1564 EDVRSEVPDFAN
+1564 GDVTSEVPDFTN
-1576 DTYTSKRL
+1576 DTHTSKRL
-1584 ANIFAIGAQYQVGE
+1584 ANIFAIGAQYQVGD

-1649 LDIGQSD
+1649 LDLGQSD

-1662 WNAFMDYKY
+1662 WNAFVDYKY

>member
-23 ALPGLMYSNS
+23 ALPCLMYSNS

-43 ADRAHEDAKY
+43 ADRAHEEAKY

-258 INKDH
+258 INKEH

-270 RFTEDLHRDVKNSTS
+270 RYTEDLQRDVKNSTS

-358 IRFNANSAIGDKHT
+358 IRFNANSAIGEKHT

-407 NLLVS
+407 NLLVA

-425 LRIYSHIH
+425 LRVYSHIH

-439 GKDGLPIWDKDYEY
+439 SKDGLPIWDKDYEY
-453 YGVEKE
+453 YGAEKE
-459 SDVPP
+459 TDIPP
-464 ITYEYLREHKLDDPN
+464 ITYEYFRDHKLDDPV
-479 KTTDPYSWTNNLA
+479 KTTDPSSYYNNLS
-492 DFGVDDAHWKKILE
+492 DFGVDDAHWKKIVE
-506 FNEALKKENDIN
+506 FNDALKKENNIN

-525 YFMQGESVDPA
+525 YFTQGESLDPA

-597 FGSHVS
+597 FGTHFS
-603 WNFGATYNVNSNA
+603 WNLGATYNVNSNA
-616 HRRLKANIGT
+616 HRRLKANVGT

-686 RLGVFQN
+686 RIGVFQN
-693 RIRNYMS
+693 HIRNYMS

-736 KITGMQLEWKHK
+736 KITGLQLEWKHK

-847 MVQRKIGNDSLVYF
+847 MVQRKFGNDSLVYF
-861 GINNIFDHRDDDRAT
+861 GVNNIFDHRDDDRAT

-881 RFGVNLKFGAGGDS
+881 RFGVNLKFGAGGDG
-895 KAQDAKMQNPGSTN
+895 KGQDTKTQNTAATN

-918 KVHVDK
+918 KVHADK

-938 QFLERPFNAK
+938 QFLERPFDAK

-960 TRLMAHGG
+960 ARLMAHGG

-973 SLYTSTSYVGNAE
+973 SLYTSNSYVGNAE

-1002 FGVDARINDNTN
+1002 FGVDARINDTTN

-1022 GTHSIDTANTTINS
+1022 GNHSVDTTSTTVQS

-1045 NLDVTH
+1045 NLDVTN
-1051 SGGHWD
+1051 SNGRWD
-1057 FSIGRLSESM
+1057 FSIGRLNESM
-1067 GATGYWFNKTFD
+1067 GTTGYWFNKTFD
-1079 GVRAV
+1079 GIRAV
-1084 WTDQRSQF
+1084 WTDKRNQF

-1103 GITDSAYN
+1103 GITDSSYN
-1111 HSTYATYFRAPTME
+1111 HSTYATYFRAPTLD
-1125 EFIGLNH
+1125 EFIGLNSQ
-1132 LYPYDN
+1132 LYNTFNEGMY
-1138 DKAMLADKWGNV
+1138 GNEWKT
-1150 PEVDGKKVAGEG
+1150 PIEEKDGKRVPQKG
-1162 SPMETY
+1162 SFMERY
-1168 LKDFKGKNENL
+1168 LNDFKGKNENL
-1179 YFMEQLS
+1179 FFVEQLS
-1186 DVDNSMPN
+1186 DIENTMSN
-1194 ATEEEKIAKR
+1194 LSEEERAAKR
-1204 TEIIQRMAN
+1204 TEIVQRMAE
-1213 ILSQAYPE
+1213 IVGKAYPE
-1221 LIKNRNISYNVAKSP
+1221 LANSTHLAYRTEKPGKVINIM
-1236 DTIHV
+1236 
-1241 VYEVEDENHNVGYL
+1241 YEVEDANG
-1255 TSTMALYYD
+1255 T
-1264 SNYSPDRINE
+1264 
-1274 EDSPELKAYKEEKNK
+1274 KAYLMAQMDSYTSGSTFTPYTINKDEPEARKAVKKEKNEILK
-1289 VLAELYIKEKPE
+1289 ELYGE
-1301 LIKQFGTT
+1301 
-1309 LDNANILNSN
+1309 
-1319 YIDNHKEE
+1319 
-1327 FESAYTRVAEWVAK
+1327 
-1341 TSFND
+1341 
-1346 IYMYKTDEREKSLK
+1346 SLK
-1360 SIINEQLTNYYTKVV
+1360 SVNSKF
-1375 AKSLLPKTMDIDK
+1375 AASLGDPTLLSKEYIDK
-1388 LTNPVKNFKFKRVVG
+1388 NKAKLEEGYKAAAEWAARKQWIEDNQYSLDSRDNPIKDFGIYKLDDGHYKKINSWDAEAKKFDNAAKNFKFNKVVKIFESG
-1403 VKKLGA
+1403 NYVSGKGNKMN
-1409 YDSAT
+1409 DVDI
-1414 STRKAEDVKAIDELK
+1414 AETLK
-1429 AANFSTS
+1429 SANFVTTTS
-1436 DSESSKGTVTT
+1436 DYTEGKMQFFPELYL
-1447 IAREYLS
+1447 RELIRVLRS
-1454 LLKLAVEESEQGNTL
+1454 SEQGNTL

-1478 GKPVKVTGLK
+1478 GKPIKVTGLK

-1494 PAIDKAIFAQ
+1494 PAIDRAIFAQ
-1504 YKTQINPRLGL
+1504 YKTQVNPRLGL
-1515 QAWFLRSLNNNEHT
+1515 QAWFLRSLNNNAHSI
-1529 MQAGHA
+1529 QAGHV
-1535 KTKMVTHSVFKG
+1535 KTKMVTHTG
-1547 NKTDSDGYE
+1547 ITGYNKDWYGDIN
-1556 LYPFVPIY
+1556 PDDPIY
-1564 EDVRSEVPDFAN
+1564 GDVTSEVPDFTN

-1584 ANIFAIGAQYQVGE
+1584 ANIFAIGAQYQVGD

-1649 LDIGQSD
+1649 LDLGQSD

-1662 WNAFMDYKY
+1662 WNAFVDYKY

>member
-1 MTTNRRKQ
+1 
-9 QKYFML
+9 ML

-43 ADRAHEDAKY
+43 ADRAHEEAKY

-270 RFTEDLHRDVKNSTS
+270 RFTEDLQRDVKNSTS

-322 RINENDVSLINYVG
+322 RINENDVSLINYAG

-407 NLLVS
+407 NLLVA

-425 LRIYSHIH
+425 LRVYSHIH

-439 GKDGLPIWDKDYEY
+439 SKDGLPIWDKDYEY
-453 YGVEKE
+453 YGAEKE
-459 SDVPP
+459 TDIPP
-464 ITYEYLREHKLDDPN
+464 ITYEYFRDHKLDDPV
-479 KTTDPYSWTNNLA
+479 KTTDPSSWYNNLT
-492 DFGVDDAHWKKILE
+492 DFGVDDEHWAKIRD
-506 FNEALKKENDIN
+506 FNDALKKENNIN

-525 YFMQGESVDPA
+525 YFTQGESLDPA

-603 WNFGATYNVNSNA
+603 WNLGATYNVNSNA

-686 RLGVFQN
+686 RIGVFQN

-736 KITGMQLEWKHK
+736 KITGLQLEWKHK

-767 SDPTMPAH
+767 SDSTMPVH

-790 ETKKWNAQLWAD
+790 ETKKWNAQVWAD

-847 MVQRKIGNDSLVYF
+847 MVQRKFGNDSLVYF
-861 GINNIFDHRDDDRAT
+861 GVNNIFDHRDDDRAT

-895 KAQDAKMQNPGSTN
+895 KAQDAKTQNPAVTN
-909 GINGTTPIT
+909 GVNGTTPIT

-938 QFLERPFNAK
+938 QFLERPFDAK

-960 TRLMAHGG
+960 ARLMAHGG

-973 SLYTSTSYVGNAE
+973 SLYTSTAYVGNAE

-1002 FGVDARINDNTN
+1002 FGVDARINDTTN

-1022 GTHSIDTANTTINS
+1022 GNHSVDTTSTAVQS

-1045 NLDVTH
+1045 NLDVTNTN
-1051 SGGHWD
+1051 GRWD
-1057 FSIGRLSESM
+1057 FSIGRLHESM
-1067 GATGYWFNKTFD
+1067 GTTGYWFNKTFD

-1103 GITDSAYN
+1103 GITDSSYN
-1111 HSTYATYFRAPTME
+1111 HSTYATYFRAPTLD
-1125 EFIGLNH
+1125 EFIGLNSQ
-1132 LYPYDN
+1132 LYNTFNEGMY
-1138 DKAMLADKWGNV
+1138 GNEWKT
-1150 PEVDGKKVAGEG
+1150 PIEEKDGKRVPQKG
-1162 SPMETY
+1162 SFMERY
-1168 LKDFKGKNENL
+1168 LNDFKGKNENL
-1179 YFMEQLS
+1179 FFVEQLS
-1186 DVDNSMPN
+1186 DIENTMANLS
-1194 ATEEEKIAKR
+1194 EEERAAKR
-1204 TEIIQRMAN
+1204 TEIVQRMAE
-1213 ILSQAYPE
+1213 IVGKAYPE
-1221 LIKNRNISYNVAKSP
+1221 LANSTYLAYRTEKPGKVINIM
-1236 DTIHV
+1236 
-1241 VYEVEDENHNVGYL
+1241 YEVEDANG
-1255 TSTMALYYD
+1255 T
-1264 SNYSPDRINE
+1264 
-1274 EDSPELKAYKEEKNK
+1274 KAYLMAQMDSYSSGGKFTPYTINKDEAEARKAVKREKNEILK
-1289 VLAELYIKEKPE
+1289 ELYGKPLESVNSKFAASLGDPTLLTKEYIDKNKAKLEEGYKAAAEWAARKQWLEDNEYSLDSRDDKIKYFDNYTLTDDGYYKKISSSAPEAKKLDNPIKE
-1301 LIKQFGTT
+1301 
-1309 LDNANILNSN
+1309 
-1319 YIDNHKEE
+1319 Y
-1327 FESAYTRVAEWVAK
+1327 
-1341 TSFND
+1341 
-1346 IYMYKTDEREKSLK
+1346 
-1360 SIINEQLTNYYTKVV
+1360 
-1375 AKSLLPKTMDIDK
+1375 
-1388 LTNPVKNFKFKRVVG
+1388 KFKRVVKIFEKG
-1403 VKKLGA
+1403 DYVSGKGSKMN
-1409 YDSAT
+1409 DVDI
-1414 STRKAEDVKAIDELK
+1414 AETLK
-1429 AANFSTS
+1429 SANFATTTS
-1436 DSESSKGTVTT
+1436 DYTEGKMQFFPELYL
-1447 IAREYLS
+1447 RELIRVLRS
-1454 LLKLAVEESEQGNTL
+1454 SEQGNTL

-1478 GKPVKVTGLK
+1478 GKPIKVTGLK

-1494 PAIDKAIFAQ
+1494 PAIDRAIFAQ
-1504 YKTQINPRLGL
+1504 YKTQVNPRLGL
-1515 QAWFLRSLNNNEHT
+1515 QAWFLRSLNNNAHS
-1529 MQAGHA
+1529 MQAGHV
-1535 KTKMVTHSVFKG
+1535 KTKMVTHTG
-1547 NKTDSDGYE
+1547 ITGYNTDWAGDIN
-1556 LYPFVPIY
+1556 PDDPIY
-1564 EDVRSEVPDFAN
+1564 GDVTSEVPDFTN

-1584 ANIFAIGAQYQVGE
+1584 ANIFAIGAQYQVGD

>member
-1 MTTNRRKQ
+1 
-9 QKYFML
+9 ML

-270 RFTEDLHRDVKNSTS
+270 RFTEDLQRDVKNSTS

-372 LSWGIAQTKETGSG
+372 LSWGIAQTKETGFG

-407 NLLVS
+407 NLLVA

-439 GKDGLPIWDKDYEY
+439 SKKGLPIWDKDYEY
-453 YGVEKE
+453 YGAEKE

-464 ITYEYLREHKLDDPN
+464 ITYEYLREHNLDDPN
-479 KTTDPYSWTNNLA
+479 KSTDPYSWSNNLA

-506 FNEALKKENDIN
+506 FNEALKKENN
-518 GSSVYVK
+518 LQGASSVYVK
-525 YFMQGESVDPA
+525 YFTQGESVDPK
-536 ERAKA
+536 EREKA
-541 PKYKGVKF
+541 PKYKGVRF

-582 DLLVQPTLRIDKSSL
+582 DLLVQPTLRVDKSSL
-597 FGSHVS
+597 FGTHFS
-603 WNFGATYNVNSNA
+603 WNLGATYNVNSNA
-616 HRRLKANIGT
+616 HRRLKANVGT

-686 RLGVFQN
+686 RIGVFQN
-693 RIRNYMS
+693 HIRNYMS

-736 KITGMQLEWKHK
+736 KITGLQLEWKHK

-847 MVQRKIGNDSLVYF
+847 MVQRKFGNDSLVYF
-861 GINNIFDHRDDDRAT
+861 GVNNIFDHRDDDRAT

-881 RFGVNLKFGAGGDS
+881 RFGVNLKFGAGGDG
-895 KAQDAKMQNPGSTN
+895 KGQDTKTQNTAATN

-918 KVHVDK
+918 KVHADK

-938 QFLERPFNAK
+938 QFLERPFDAK

-960 TRLMAHGG
+960 ARLMAHGG

-973 SLYTSTSYVGNAE
+973 SLYTSNSYVGNAE

-1002 FGVDARINDNTN
+1002 FGVDARINDTTN

-1022 GTHSIDTANTTINS
+1022 GNHSVDTTSTTVQS

-1045 NLDVTH
+1045 NLDVTN
-1051 SGGHWD
+1051 SNGRWD
-1057 FSIGRLSESM
+1057 FSIGRLNESM
-1067 GATGYWFNKTFD
+1067 GTTGYWFNKTFD
-1079 GVRAV
+1079 GIRAV
-1084 WTDQRSQF
+1084 WTDKRNQF

-1103 GITDSAYN
+1103 GITDSSYN
-1111 HSTYATYFRAPTME
+1111 HSTYATYFRAPTLD
-1125 EFIGLNH
+1125 EFIGLNSQ
-1132 LYPYDN
+1132 LYNTFNEGMY
-1138 DKAMLADKWGNV
+1138 GNEWKT
-1150 PEVDGKKVAGEG
+1150 PIEEKDGKRVPQKG
-1162 SPMETY
+1162 SFMERY
-1168 LKDFKGKNENL
+1168 LNDFKGKNENL
-1179 YFMEQLS
+1179 FFVEQLS
-1186 DVDNSMPN
+1186 DIENTMSN
-1194 ATEEEKIAKR
+1194 LSEEERAAKR
-1204 TEIIQRMAN
+1204 TEIVQRMAE
-1213 ILSQAYPE
+1213 IVGKAYPE
-1221 LIKNRNISYNVAKSP
+1221 LANSTHLAYRTEKPGKVINIM
-1236 DTIHV
+1236 
-1241 VYEVEDENHNVGYL
+1241 YEVEDANG
-1255 TSTMALYYD
+1255 T
-1264 SNYSPDRINE
+1264 
-1274 EDSPELKAYKEEKNK
+1274 KAYLMAQMDSYTSGSTFTPYTINKDEPEARKAVKKEKNEILK
-1289 VLAELYIKEKPE
+1289 ELYGE
-1301 LIKQFGTT
+1301 
-1309 LDNANILNSN
+1309 
-1319 YIDNHKEE
+1319 
-1327 FESAYTRVAEWVAK
+1327 
-1341 TSFND
+1341 
-1346 IYMYKTDEREKSLK
+1346 SLK
-1360 SIINEQLTNYYTKVV
+1360 SVNSKF
-1375 AKSLLPKTMDIDK
+1375 AASLGDPTLLSKEYIDK
-1388 LTNPVKNFKFKRVVG
+1388 NKAKLEEGYKAAAEWAARKQWIEDNQYSLDSRDNPIKDFGIYKLDDGHYKKINSWDAEAKKFDNAAKNFKFNKVVKIFESG
-1403 VKKLGA
+1403 NYVSGKGNKMN
-1409 YDSAT
+1409 DVDI
-1414 STRKAEDVKAIDELK
+1414 AETLK
-1429 AANFSTS
+1429 SANFVTTTS
-1436 DSESSKGTVTT
+1436 DYTEGKMQFFPELYL
-1447 IAREYLS
+1447 RELIRVLRS
-1454 LLKLAVEESEQGNTL
+1454 SEQGNTL

-1478 GKPVKVTGLK
+1478 GKPIKVTGLK

-1494 PAIDKAIFAQ
+1494 PAIDRAIFAQ
-1504 YKTQINPRLGL
+1504 YKTQVNPRLGL
-1515 QAWFLRSLNNNEHT
+1515 QAWFLRSLNNNAHSI
-1529 MQAGHA
+1529 QAGHV
-1535 KTKMVTHSVFKG
+1535 KTKMVTHTG
-1547 NKTDSDGYE
+1547 ITGYNKDWYGDIN
-1556 LYPFVPIY
+1556 PDDPIY
-1564 EDVRSEVPDFAN
+1564 GDVTSEVPDFTN

-1584 ANIFAIGAQYQVGE
+1584 ANIFAIGAQYQVGD

-1649 LDIGQSD
+1649 LDLGQSD

-1662 WNAFMDYKY
+1662 WNAFVDYKY

>member
-1 MTTNRRKQ
+1 MTTSRRKQ

-43 ADRAHEDAKY
+43 ADRAHEEAKY

-81 SGVSKTVDSM
+81 SGVSRTVDSM

-258 INKDH
+258 INKEH

-270 RFTEDLHRDVKNSTS
+270 RYTEDLQRDVKNSTS

-358 IRFNANSAIGDKHT
+358 IRFNANSAIGEKHT

-407 NLLVS
+407 NLLVA

-425 LRIYSHIH
+425 LRVYSHIH

-439 GKDGLPIWDKDYEY
+439 SKDGLPIWDKDYEY
-453 YGVEKE
+453 YGAEKE
-459 SDVPP
+459 TDIPP
-464 ITYEYLREHKLDDPN
+464 ITYEYFRDHKLDDPV
-479 KTTDPYSWTNNLA
+479 KTTDPSSWYNNLT
-492 DFGVDDAHWKKILE
+492 DFGVDDEHWAKIRD
-506 FNEALKKENDIN
+506 FNDALKKENNIN

-525 YFMQGESVDPA
+525 YFTQGESLDPA

-603 WNFGATYNVNSNA
+603 WNLGATYNVNSNA

-686 RLGVFQN
+686 RIGVFQN

-736 KITGMQLEWKHK
+736 KITGLQLEWKHK

-790 ETKKWNAQLWAD
+790 ETKKWNAQVWAD

-847 MVQRKIGNDSLVYF
+847 MVQRKFGNDSLVYF
-861 GINNIFDHRDDDRAT
+861 GVNNIFDHRDDDRAT

-895 KAQDAKMQNPGSTN
+895 KAQDAKMQNPASTN

-938 QFLERPFNAK
+938 QFLERPFDAK

-960 TRLMAHGG
+960 ARLMAHGG

-1002 FGVDARINDNTN
+1002 FGVDARINDTTN

-1022 GTHSIDTANTTINS
+1022 GNHSVDTTSTTVQS

-1045 NLDVTH
+1045 NLDVTN
-1051 SGGHWD
+1051 SNGRWD

-1067 GATGYWFNKTFD
+1067 GTTGYWFNKTFD

-1103 GITDSAYN
+1103 GITDSSYN
-1111 HSTYATYFRAPTME
+1111 HSTYATYFRAPTLD
-1125 EFIGLNH
+1125 EFIGLNSQ
-1132 LYPYDN
+1132 LYNTFNEGMY
-1138 DKAMLADKWGNV
+1138 GNEWKT
-1150 PEVDGKKVAGEG
+1150 PIEEKDGKRVPQKG
-1162 SPMETY
+1162 SFMERY
-1168 LKDFKGKNENL
+1168 LNDFKGKNENL
-1179 YFMEQLS
+1179 FFVEQLS
-1186 DVDNSMPN
+1186 DIENTMANLS
-1194 ATEEEKIAKR
+1194 EEERAAKR
-1204 TEIIQRMAN
+1204 TEIVQRMAE
-1213 ILSQAYPE
+1213 IVGKAYPE
-1221 LIKNRNISYNVAKSP
+1221 LANSTYLAYRTEKPGKVINIM
-1236 DTIHV
+1236 
-1241 VYEVEDENHNVGYL
+1241 YEVEDANG
-1255 TSTMALYYD
+1255 T
-1264 SNYSPDRINE
+1264 
-1274 EDSPELKAYKEEKNK
+1274 KAYLMAQMDSYTSGSKFTPYTINKDEAEARKAVKKEKNEILK
-1289 VLAELYIKEKPE
+1289 ELYGE
-1301 LIKQFGTT
+1301 
-1309 LDNANILNSN
+1309 
-1319 YIDNHKEE
+1319 
-1327 FESAYTRVAEWVAK
+1327 
-1341 TSFND
+1341 
-1346 IYMYKTDEREKSLK
+1346 SLK
-1360 SIINEQLTNYYTKVV
+1360 SVNSKFAASLGDPTLLTKEY
-1375 AKSLLPKTMDIDK
+1375 IDK
-1388 LTNPVKNFKFKRVVG
+1388 NKAKLEEGYKAAAEWAARKQWIEDNEYSLDSRDDKIKYFDNYTLTDDGYYKKVSSSAPEAKKLDNPIKEYKFKRVVKIFEKG
-1403 VKKLGA
+1403 DYVSGKGSKMN
-1409 YDSAT
+1409 DVDI
-1414 STRKAEDVKAIDELK
+1414 AETLK
-1429 AANFSTS
+1429 SANFATTTS
-1436 DSESSKGTVTT
+1436 DYTEGKMQFFPELYL
-1447 IAREYLS
+1447 RELIRV
-1454 LLKLAVEESEQGNTL
+1454 LRASEQGNTL

-1478 GKPVKVTGLK
+1478 GKPIKVTGLK

-1494 PAIDKAIFAQ
+1494 PAIDRAIFVQ
-1504 YKTQINPRLGL
+1504 YKTQVNPRLGL
-1515 QAWFLRSLNNNEHT
+1515 QAWFLRSLNNNAHS
-1529 MQAGHA
+1529 MQAGHV
-1535 KTKMVTHSVFKG
+1535 KTKMVTHTG
-1547 NKTDSDGYE
+1547 ITGYNTDWAGDIN
-1556 LYPFVPIY
+1556 PDDPIY
-1564 EDVRSEVPDFAN
+1564 GDVTSEVPDFTN

-1584 ANIFAIGAQYQVGE
+1584 ANIFAIGAQYQVGD

>member
-43 ADRAHEDAKY
+43 ADRAHEEAKY

-258 INKDH
+258 INKEH

-270 RFTEDLHRDVKNSTS
+270 RYTEDLQRDVKNSTS

-358 IRFNANSAIGDKHT
+358 IRFNANSAIGEKHT

-407 NLLVS
+407 NLLVA

-425 LRIYSHIH
+425 LRVYSHIH

-439 GKDGLPIWDKDYEY
+439 SKDGLPIWDKDYEY
-453 YGVEKE
+453 YGAEKE
-459 SDVPP
+459 TDIPP
-464 ITYEYLREHKLDDPN
+464 ITYEYFRDHKLDDPV
-479 KTTDPYSWTNNLA
+479 KTTDPSSYYNNLS
-492 DFGVDDAHWKKILE
+492 DFGVDDAHWKKIVE
-506 FNEALKKENDIN
+506 FNDALKKENNIN

-525 YFMQGESVDPA
+525 YFTQGESLDPA

-597 FGSHVS
+597 FGTHFS
-603 WNFGATYNVNSNA
+603 WNLGATYNVNSNA
-616 HRRLKANIGT
+616 HRRLKANVGT

-686 RLGVFQN
+686 RIGVFQN
-693 RIRNYMS
+693 HIRNYMS

-736 KITGMQLEWKHK
+736 KITGLQLEWKHK

-847 MVQRKIGNDSLVYF
+847 MVQRKFGNDSLVYF
-861 GINNIFDHRDDDRAT
+861 GVNNIFDHRDDDRAT

-881 RFGVNLKFGAGGDS
+881 RFGVNLKFGAGGDG
-895 KAQDAKMQNPGSTN
+895 KGQDTKTQNTAATN

-918 KVHVDK
+918 KVHADK

-938 QFLERPFNAK
+938 QFLERPFDAK

-960 TRLMAHGG
+960 ARLMAHGG
-968 SERPQ
+968 SERSQ
-973 SLYTSTSYVGNAE
+973 SLYTSNSYVGNAE

-1002 FGVDARINDNTN
+1002 FGVDARINDTTN

-1022 GTHSIDTANTTINS
+1022 GNHSVDTTSTTVQS

-1045 NLDVTH
+1045 NLDVTN
-1051 SGGHWD
+1051 SNGRWD
-1057 FSIGRLSESM
+1057 FSIGRLNESM
-1067 GATGYWFNKTFD
+1067 GTTGYWFNKTFD
-1079 GVRAV
+1079 GIRAV
-1084 WTDQRSQF
+1084 WTDKRNQF

-1103 GITDSAYN
+1103 GITDSSYN
-1111 HSTYATYFRAPTME
+1111 HSTYATYFRAPTLD
-1125 EFIGLNH
+1125 EFIGLNSQ
-1132 LYPYDN
+1132 LYNTFNEGMY
-1138 DKAMLADKWGNV
+1138 GNEWKT
-1150 PEVDGKKVAGEG
+1150 PIEEKDGKRVPQKG
-1162 SPMETY
+1162 SFMERY
-1168 LKDFKGKNENL
+1168 LNDFKGKNENL
-1179 YFMEQLS
+1179 FFVEQLS
-1186 DVDNSMPN
+1186 DIENTMSN
-1194 ATEEEKIAKR
+1194 LSEEERAAKR
-1204 TEIIQRMAN
+1204 TEIVQRMAE
-1213 ILSQAYPE
+1213 IVGKAYPE
-1221 LIKNRNISYNVAKSP
+1221 LANSTHLAYRTEKPGKVINIM
-1236 DTIHV
+1236 
-1241 VYEVEDENHNVGYL
+1241 YEVEDANG
-1255 TSTMALYYD
+1255 T
-1264 SNYSPDRINE
+1264 
-1274 EDSPELKAYKEEKNK
+1274 KAYLMAQMDSYTSGSTFTPYTINKDEPEARKAVKKEKNEILK
-1289 VLAELYIKEKPE
+1289 ELYGE
-1301 LIKQFGTT
+1301 
-1309 LDNANILNSN
+1309 
-1319 YIDNHKEE
+1319 
-1327 FESAYTRVAEWVAK
+1327 
-1341 TSFND
+1341 
-1346 IYMYKTDEREKSLK
+1346 SLK
-1360 SIINEQLTNYYTKVV
+1360 SVNSKF
-1375 AKSLLPKTMDIDK
+1375 AASLGDPTLLSKEYIDK
-1388 LTNPVKNFKFKRVVG
+1388 NKAKLEEGYKAAAEWAARKQWIEDNQYSLDSRDNPIKDFGIYKLDDGHYKKINSWDAEAKKFDNAAKNFKFNKVVKIFESG
-1403 VKKLGA
+1403 NYVSGKGNKMN
-1409 YDSAT
+1409 DVDI
-1414 STRKAEDVKAIDELK
+1414 AETLK
-1429 AANFSTS
+1429 SANFVTTTS
-1436 DSESSKGTVTT
+1436 DYTEGKMQFFPELYL
-1447 IAREYLS
+1447 RELIRVLRS
-1454 LLKLAVEESEQGNTL
+1454 SEQGNTL

-1478 GKPVKVTGLK
+1478 GKPIKVTGLK

-1494 PAIDKAIFAQ
+1494 PAIDRAIFAQ
-1504 YKTQINPRLGL
+1504 YKTQVNPRLGL
-1515 QAWFLRSLNNNEHT
+1515 QAWFLRSLNNNAHSI
-1529 MQAGHA
+1529 QAGHV
-1535 KTKMVTHSVFKG
+1535 KTKMVTHTG
-1547 NKTDSDGYE
+1547 ITGYNKDWYGDIN
-1556 LYPFVPIY
+1556 PDDPIY
-1564 EDVRSEVPDFAN
+1564 GDVTSEVPDFTN

-1584 ANIFAIGAQYQVGE
+1584 ANIFAIGAQYQVGD

-1649 LDIGQSD
+1649 LDLGQSD

-1662 WNAFMDYKY
+1662 WNAFVDYKY

>member
-1 MTTNRRKQ
+1 
-9 QKYFML
+9 ML

-133 TENVERIEIVQ
+133 TENVERIEILQ

-270 RFTEDLHRDVKNSTS
+270 RFTEDLQRDVKNSTS

-407 NLLVS
+407 NLLVA

-425 LRIYSHIH
+425 LRVYSHIH

-439 GKDGLPIWDKDYEY
+439 SKDGLPIWDKDYEY
-453 YGVEKE
+453 YGAKKE
-459 SDVPP
+459 TDIPP
-464 ITYEYLREHKLDDPN
+464 ITYEYFRDHKLDDPV
-479 KTTDPYSWTNNLA
+479 KTTDPSSWYNNLT
-492 DFGVDDAHWKKILE
+492 DFGVDDEHWAKIRD
-506 FNEALKKENDIN
+506 FNDALKKENNIN

-525 YFMQGESVDPA
+525 YFTQGESLDPA

-603 WNFGATYNVNSNA
+603 WNLGATYNVNSNA
-616 HRRLKANIGT
+616 HRHLKANIGT

-725 LIYSFKNIGKA
+725 LIYSFKNIGRA
-736 KITGMQLEWKHK
+736 KITGLQLEWKHK

-767 SDPTMPAH
+767 SDSTMPAH

-840 SFGTWNA
+840 SFGIWNA
-847 MVQRKIGNDSLVYF
+847 MVQRKFGNDSLVYF
-861 GINNIFDHRDDDRAT
+861 GVNNIFDHRDDDRAT

-895 KAQDAKMQNPGSTN
+895 KAQDAKVQNPASTN
-909 GINGTTPIT
+909 DINGTTPIT

-938 QFLERPFNAK
+938 QFLERPFDAK

-960 TRLMAHGG
+960 ARLMAHGG

-973 SLYTSTSYVGNAE
+973 SLYTSTAYVGNAE

-1002 FGVDARINDNTN
+1002 FGVDARINDTTN

-1022 GTHSIDTANTTINS
+1022 GNHSLDITSTTVQS

-1045 NLDVTH
+1045 NLDVTNTN
-1051 SGGHWD
+1051 GRWD
-1057 FSIGRLSESM
+1057 FSIGRLHESM
-1067 GATGYWFNKTFD
+1067 GTTGYWFNKTFD

-1103 GITDSAYN
+1103 GITDSSYN
-1111 HSTYATYFRAPTME
+1111 HSTYATYFRAPTLD
-1125 EFIGLNH
+1125 EFIGLNSQ
-1132 LYPYDN
+1132 LYNTFNEGMY
-1138 DKAMLADKWGNV
+1138 GNEWKT
-1150 PEVDGKKVAGEG
+1150 PIEEKDGKRVPQKG
-1162 SPMETY
+1162 SFMERY
-1168 LKDFKGKNENL
+1168 LNDFKGKNENL
-1179 YFMEQLS
+1179 FFVEQLTDLENTMS
-1186 DVDNSMPN
+1186 NLS
-1194 ATEEEKIAKR
+1194 EEERAAKR
-1204 TEIIQRMAN
+1204 TEIVQRMAE
-1213 ILSQAYPE
+1213 IVGKAYPE
-1221 LIKNRNISYNVAKSP
+1221 LANSTHLAYRTEKPGKVINVM
-1236 DTIHV
+1236 
-1241 VYEVEDENHNVGYL
+1241 YEVEDANG
-1255 TSTMALYYD
+1255 T
-1264 SNYSPDRINE
+1264 
-1274 EDSPELKAYKEEKNK
+1274 KAYLMAQMDSYTSGSTFTPYTINKDEPEARKAVKREKNEILK
-1289 VLAELYIKEKPE
+1289 ELYGKPLESVNSKFAASLGDPTLLTKEYIDKNKAKLEEGYKAAAEWAARKQWLEDNEYSLDSRDDKIKYFDNYTLTDDGYYKKISSSAPEAKKLDNPIKE
-1301 LIKQFGTT
+1301 
-1309 LDNANILNSN
+1309 
-1319 YIDNHKEE
+1319 Y
-1327 FESAYTRVAEWVAK
+1327 
-1341 TSFND
+1341 
-1346 IYMYKTDEREKSLK
+1346 
-1360 SIINEQLTNYYTKVV
+1360 
-1375 AKSLLPKTMDIDK
+1375 
-1388 LTNPVKNFKFKRVVG
+1388 KFKRVVKIFEKG
-1403 VKKLGA
+1403 DYVSGKGSKMN
-1409 YDSAT
+1409 DVDI
-1414 STRKAEDVKAIDELK
+1414 AETLK
-1429 AANFSTS
+1429 SANFATTTS
-1436 DSESSKGTVTT
+1436 DYTEGKMQFFPELYL
-1447 IAREYLS
+1447 RELIRVLRS
-1454 LLKLAVEESEQGNTL
+1454 SEQGNTL

-1478 GKPVKVTGLK
+1478 GKPIKVTGLK

-1494 PAIDKAIFAQ
+1494 PAIDRAIFAQ
-1504 YKTQINPRLGL
+1504 YKTQVNPRLGL
-1515 QAWFLRSLNNNEHT
+1515 QAWFLRSLNNNAHSI
-1529 MQAGHA
+1529 QAGHV
-1535 KTKMVTHSVFKG
+1535 KTKMVTHTG
-1547 NKTDSDGYE
+1547 ITGYNTDWAGDIN
-1556 LYPFVPIY
+1556 PDDPIY
-1564 EDVRSEVPDFAN
+1564 GDVTSEVPDFTN

-1584 ANIFAIGAQYQVGE
+1584 ANIFAIGAQYQVGD

>member
-1 MTTNRRKQ
+1 MTTSRRKQ

-43 ADRAHEDAKY
+43 ADRAHEEAKY

-258 INKDH
+258 INKEH

-270 RFTEDLHRDVKNSTS
+270 RYTEDLQRDVKNSTS

-358 IRFNANSAIGDKHT
+358 IRFNANSAIGEKHT

-407 NLLVS
+407 NLLVA

-425 LRIYSHIH
+425 LRVYSHIH

-439 GKDGLPIWDKDYEY
+439 SKDGLPIWDKDYEY
-453 YGVEKE
+453 YGAEKE
-459 SDVPP
+459 TDIPP
-464 ITYEYLREHKLDDPN
+464 ITYEYFRDHKLDDPV
-479 KTTDPYSWTNNLA
+479 KTTDPSSYYNNLS
-492 DFGVDDAHWKKILE
+492 DFGVDDAHWKKIVE
-506 FNEALKKENDIN
+506 FNDALKKENNIN

-525 YFMQGESVDPA
+525 YFTQGESLDPA

-597 FGSHVS
+597 FGTHFS
-603 WNFGATYNVNSNA
+603 WNLGATYNVNSNA
-616 HRRLKANIGT
+616 HRRFKANIGT

-736 KITGMQLEWKHK
+736 KITGLQLEWKHK

-790 ETKKWNAQLWAD
+790 ETKKWNAQVWAD

-847 MVQRKIGNDSLVYF
+847 MVQRKFGNDSLVYF
-861 GINNIFDHRDDDRAT
+861 GVNNIFDHRDDDRAT

-881 RFGVNLKFGAGGDS
+881 RFGVNLKFGTGGDS
-895 KAQDAKMQNPGSTN
+895 KAKDSKVQNPASTN
-909 GINGTTPIT
+909 DINGTTPIT
-918 KVHVDK
+918 NVHVDK
-924 AIATVNGDDMGREH
+924 AMATVNGDDMGREH
-938 QFLERPFNAK
+938 QFLERPFDAK

-960 TRLMAHGG
+960 ARLMAHGG

-973 SLYTSTSYVGNAE
+973 SLYTSTAYVGSAE

-1002 FGVDARINDNTN
+1002 FGVDARINDTTN

-1022 GTHSIDTANTTINS
+1022 GNHSVDTTSTTVQS

-1045 NLDVTH
+1045 NLDVTNTN
-1051 SGGHWD
+1051 GRWD
-1057 FSIGRLSESM
+1057 FSIGRLHESM
-1067 GATGYWFNKTFD
+1067 GTTGYWFNKTFD
-1079 GVRAV
+1079 GIRAV

-1103 GITDSAYN
+1103 GITDSSYN
-1111 HSTYATYFRAPTME
+1111 HSTYATYFRAPTLD
-1125 EFIGLNH
+1125 EFIGLNSQ
-1132 LYPYDN
+1132 LYNTFNEGMY
-1138 DKAMLADKWGNV
+1138 GNEWKT
-1150 PEVDGKKVAGEG
+1150 PIEEKDGKRVPQKG
-1162 SPMETY
+1162 SLMERY

-1179 YFMEQLS
+1179 FFVEQLTDLENTMS
-1186 DVDNSMPN
+1186 NLS
-1194 ATEEEKIAKR
+1194 EEERAAKR
-1204 TEIIQRMAN
+1204 TEIVQRMAE
-1213 ILSQAYPE
+1213 IVGKAYPE
-1221 LIKNRNISYNVAKSP
+1221 LANSTYLAYRTEIPGKVINIM
-1236 DTIHV
+1236 
-1241 VYEVEDENHNVGYL
+1241 YEVEDANG
-1255 TSTMALYYD
+1255 T
-1264 SNYSPDRINE
+1264 
-1274 EDSPELKAYKEEKNK
+1274 KAYLMAQMDLYSSGAKLKPYTFYEKDTDEIKAVKKEKNE
-1289 VLAELYIKEKPE
+1289 VLKGLYGASLEAVNLKFAASLGDPSLLTKEYIDKNSAKLEEGYKAAAEWAARRQWLEDNQYS
-1301 LIKQFGTT
+1301 LDSR
-1309 LDNANILNSN
+1309 DNAIKYSGIYKLDDGHYKKINSWDVEAKKF
-1319 YIDNHKEE
+1319 DN
-1327 FESAYTRVAEWVAK
+1327 AA
-1341 TSFND
+1341 
-1346 IYMYKTDEREKSLK
+1346 
-1360 SIINEQLTNYYTKVV
+1360 
-1375 AKSLLPKTMDIDK
+1375 
-1388 LTNPVKNFKFKRVVG
+1388 KNFKFNKVVKIFESG
-1403 VKKLGA
+1403 NYVSGKGNKMN
-1409 YDSAT
+1409 
-1414 STRKAEDVKAIDELK
+1414 DVDIVETLK
-1429 AANFSTS
+1429 SANFTTTTS
-1436 DSESSKGTVTT
+1436 DYTEGKMQFFPELYL
-1447 IAREYLS
+1447 RELIRVLRS
-1454 LLKLAVEESEQGNTL
+1454 SEQGNTL

-1478 GKPVKVTGLK
+1478 GKPIKVTGLK

-1494 PAIDKAIFAQ
+1494 PAIDRAIFAQ

-1515 QAWFLRSLNNNEHT
+1515 QAWFLRSLNNNAHS

-1535 KTKMVTHSVFKG
+1535 KTKMVTHTG
-1547 NKTDSDGYE
+1547 ITGYNKDWAGDID
-1556 LYPFVPIY
+1556 LNDPIY
-1564 EDVRSEVPDFAN
+1564 GEVTSEVPDLTN
-1576 DTYTSKRL
+1576 DMYTTKRL
-1584 ANIFAIGAQYQVGE
+1584 ANIFAIGAQYQVGD

-1619 HTNFDHV
+1619 HTNFDHI
-1626 RNTADFTV
+1626 RSTADFTV

-1649 LDIGQSD
+1649 LDLGQSD

-1662 WNAFMDYKY
+1662 WNAFVDYKY

-1699 GGGYVPRKDF
+1699 GGGYVPRKD
-1709 LVEAFYTFDAKGIG
+1709 LLLEAFYTFDAKGIG

-1736 GNYTRIQG
+1736 GNYARIQG

>member
-1 MTTNRRKQ
+1 
-9 QKYFML
+9 ML
-15 SCAIATWI
+15 
-23 ALPGLMYSNS
+23 LVVL
-33 VQAEG
+33 
-38 SVYVT
+38 
-43 ADRAHEDAKY
+43 
-53 NSQQV
+53 
-58 SIITKKDIEQKQ
+58 
-70 AKSVEDIIFTE
+70 
-81 SGVSKTVDSM
+81 
-91 GRVGVSIRGAEARHT
+91 
-106 LILVDGQ
+106 LILS
-113 AVLGDLAKFSGAADE
+113 L
-128 VMRLG
+128 
-133 TENVERIEIVQ
+133 
-144 GSASAKYGSDAIG
+144 
-157 GVVNIIT
+157 

-270 RFTEDLHRDVKNSTS
+270 RFTEDLQRDVKNSTS

-407 NLLVS
+407 NLLVA

-425 LRIYSHIH
+425 LRVYSHIH

-439 GKDGLPIWDKDYEY
+439 SKDGLPIWDKDYEY
-453 YGVEKE
+453 YGAEKE
-459 SDVPP
+459 SDIPP
-464 ITYEYLREHKLDDPN
+464 ITYEYFRDHKLDDPV
-479 KTTDPYSWTNNLA
+479 KTTDPSSWYNNLT
-492 DFGVDDAHWKKILE
+492 DFGVDDEHWAKIRD
-506 FNEALKKENDIN
+506 FNDALKKENNIN

-525 YFMQGESVDPA
+525 YFTQGESLDPA

-603 WNFGATYNVNSNA
+603 WNLGATYNVNSNA
-616 HRRLKANIGT
+616 HRRLKANVGT

-686 RLGVFQN
+686 RIGVFQN

-736 KITGMQLEWKHK
+736 KITGLQLEWKHK

-847 MVQRKIGNDSLVYF
+847 MVQRKFGNDSLVYF
-861 GINNIFDHRDDDRAT
+861 GVNNIFDHRDDDRAT

-895 KAQDAKMQNPGSTN
+895 KAQDAKTQNPAATN
-909 GINGTTPIT
+909 GVNSTTPIT

-924 AIATVNGDDMGREH
+924 AIATVNGDDMGREYH
-938 QFLERPFNAK
+938 FLERPFDAK

-960 TRLMAHGG
+960 ARLMAHGG

-973 SLYTSTSYVGNAE
+973 SLYTSTAYVGNAE

-1002 FGVDARINDNTN
+1002 FGVDARINDTTN

-1022 GTHSIDTANTTINS
+1022 GNHSVDTTSTTVQS

-1045 NLDVTH
+1045 NLDVTNTN
-1051 SGGHWD
+1051 GHWD
-1057 FSIGRLSESM
+1057 FSIGRLHESM
-1067 GATGYWFNKTFD
+1067 GTTGYWFNKTFD

-1103 GITDSAYN
+1103 GITDSSYN
-1111 HSTYATYFRAPTME
+1111 HSTYATYFRAPTLD
-1125 EFIGLNH
+1125 EFIGLNSQ
-1132 LYPYDN
+1132 LYNTFNEGMY
-1138 DKAMLADKWGNV
+1138 GNEWKT
-1150 PEVDGKKVAGEG
+1150 PIEEKDGKRVPQKG
-1162 SPMETY
+1162 SFMERY
-1168 LKDFKGKNENL
+1168 LNDFKGKNENL
-1179 YFMEQLS
+1179 FFVEQLS
-1186 DVDNSMPN
+1186 DIENTMSN
-1194 ATEEEKIAKR
+1194 LSEEERAAKR
-1204 TEIIQRMAN
+1204 TEIVQRMAE
-1213 ILSQAYPE
+1213 IVGKAYPE
-1221 LIKNRNISYNVAKSP
+1221 LANSTHLAYRTEKPGKVINIM
-1236 DTIHV
+1236 
-1241 VYEVEDENHNVGYL
+1241 YEVEDANG
-1255 TSTMALYYD
+1255 T
-1264 SNYSPDRINE
+1264 
-1274 EDSPELKAYKEEKNK
+1274 KAYLMAQMDSYSSGGKFTPYTINKDEAEARKAVKREKNEILK
-1289 VLAELYIKEKPE
+1289 ELYGKPLESVNSKFAASLGDPTLLTKEYIDKNKTKLEEGYKAAAEWAARKQWLEDNEYSLDSRDDKIKYFDNYTLTDDGYYKKISSSAPEAKKLDNPIKE
-1301 LIKQFGTT
+1301 
-1309 LDNANILNSN
+1309 
-1319 YIDNHKEE
+1319 Y
-1327 FESAYTRVAEWVAK
+1327 
-1341 TSFND
+1341 
-1346 IYMYKTDEREKSLK
+1346 
-1360 SIINEQLTNYYTKVV
+1360 
-1375 AKSLLPKTMDIDK
+1375 
-1388 LTNPVKNFKFKRVVG
+1388 KFKRVVKIFEKG
-1403 VKKLGA
+1403 DYVFGKGSKMN
-1409 YDSAT
+1409 DVDI
-1414 STRKAEDVKAIDELK
+1414 AETLK
-1429 AANFSTS
+1429 SANFATTTS
-1436 DSESSKGTVTT
+1436 DYTEGKMEFFPELYL
-1447 IAREYLS
+1447 RELIRVLRS
-1454 LLKLAVEESEQGNTL
+1454 SEQGNTL

-1478 GKPVKVTGLK
+1478 GKPIKVTGLK

-1494 PAIDKAIFAQ
+1494 PAIDRAIFAQ
-1504 YKTQINPRLGL
+1504 YKTQVNPRLGL
-1515 QAWFLRSLNNNEHT
+1515 QAWFLRSLNNNAHS
-1529 MQAGHA
+1529 MQAGHV
-1535 KTKMVTHSVFKG
+1535 KTKMVTHTG
-1547 NKTDSDGYE
+1547 ITGYNTDWAGDIN
-1556 LYPFVPIY
+1556 PDDPIY
-1564 EDVRSEVPDFAN
+1564 GDVTSEVPDFTN

-1584 ANIFAIGAQYQVGE
+1584 ANIFAIGAQYQVGD